1 MMEMQDEARKEMDDL
16 IYSNDEDDTPDIQK
30 ILTDKFTWL
39 MIFLLLDIVL
49 FYLYSNPMSPVSL
62 LVLELV
68 FLYNL
73 KD

>member
-1 MMEMQDEARKEMDDL
+1 MEMQDEARKEMDDL